1 MDSKHL
7 DIFFGLNGFHN
18 VLRTKD
24 CNQSLNLLTAK
35 PKDACRTPP
44 YVDLVHLEDVTE
56 TTLAAKL
63 ALEKLGWQIEEHSL
77 PLPNL
82 HPKSTVLILDELST
96 PVLASVKE
104 GQWQALKNLAT
115 QQHRILWVTTG
126 SQFQVSK
133 PDNSLIHGLART
145 MRAEDPL
152 LALVTLDVESSTG
165 DETATA
171 ISWVLKDL
179 VNLVLDTPVETEF
192 VERGGALYISRVR
205 SRDKISPL
213 ERKDD
218 AGLQTM
224 DLHESKTSIKLQCER
239 VGTLDALR
247 WAEVGST
254 ELPIRDDMVEVE
266 IAAAG
271 LNFKV

>member
-1 MDSKHL
+1 MDLKHL

-24 CNQSLNLLTAK
+24 GNQPLNLLTAI
-35 PKDACRTPP
+35 PKDACRKPP
-44 YVDLVHLEDVTE
+44 HVDLVHLADVTE
-56 TTLAAKL
+56 TTSAAKS

-96 PVLASVKE
+96 PVLVSVKE

-115 QQHRILWVTTG
+115 QQHRILWVTAG

-152 LALVTLDVESSTG
+152 LTLVTLDVESSTG
-165 DETATA
+165 DETTTA
-171 ISWVLKDL
+171 IFWVLRDL
-179 VNLVLDTPVETEF
+179 VNLVPDTPVETEF
-192 VERGGALYISRVR
+192 VERGGVLYISRVR
-205 SRDKISPL
+205 LSDKISPL
-213 ERKDD
+213 ERKDGT
-218 AGLQTM
+218 GLQTM
-224 DLHESKTSIKLQCER
+224 DLHESKTLIKLQCER

-247 WAEVGST
+247 WAEVGGT
-254 ELPIRDDMVEVE
+254 ELPVRDDMVEVE

>member
-24 CNQSLNLLTAK
+24 GNQSLNLLTAK

-44 YVDLVHLEDVTE
+44 HVDLVHLADITE
-56 TTLAAKL
+56 TTSAAKS

-82 HPKSTVLILDELST
+82 HHKSTVLILDELST
-96 PVLASVKE
+96 PVLVSVKE

-152 LALVTLDVESSTG
+152 LTLVTLDVESSTG
-165 DETATA
+165 DETTTA
-171 ISWVLKDL
+171 ISWVLRDL
-179 VNLVLDTPVETEF
+179 VNLVPDTPVETEF
-192 VERGGALYISRVR
+192 VERGGVLYISRVR
-205 SRDKISPL
+205 LSDKISPL
-213 ERKDD
+213 ERKDGT
-218 AGLQTM
+218 GLQTM
-224 DLHESKTSIKLQCER
+224 DLHESKTLIKLQCER

-247 WAEVGST
+247 WAEVGGT
-254 ELPIRDDMVEVE
+254 ELPVRDDMVEVE